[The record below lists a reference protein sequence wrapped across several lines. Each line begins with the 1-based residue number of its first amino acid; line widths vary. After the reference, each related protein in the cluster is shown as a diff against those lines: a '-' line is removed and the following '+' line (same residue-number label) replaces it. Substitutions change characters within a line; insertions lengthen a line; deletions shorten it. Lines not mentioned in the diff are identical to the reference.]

1 MKLKSLVLLLL
12 LAGLSSA
19 VAAQQGAA
27 TGEPLSVPTTSL
39 PKALLRTP
47 YHFQLEAKGGILPLK
62 WAITNGSLPPGLTL
76 DDSGLLSGGP
86 LEVGEFRFAV
96 TVSDGGKPG
105 QQRSQELMLQ
115 VVAPLLVEWSHY
127 PKINGQRV
135 EGAIKVSNQTGLD
148 FDFTV
153 IMLAVN
159 EIGRATAVGYQ
170 HFTLKNNTADLEI
183 PFGEN
188 LPRGSY
194 DLNVDAVAEVPA
206 TNTIYRARLVPKE
219 KLVVQQGP

>member
-12 LAGLSSA
+12 LVGLSSA

-27 TGEPLSVPTTSL
+27 TGEPLSVQTTTL
-39 PKALLRTP
+39 PRAFLRTP
-47 YHFQLEAKGGILPLK
+47 YHVQLEAKGGILPLK
-62 WAITNGSLPPGLTL
+62 WTIANGSLPPGLTL
-76 DDSGLLSGGP
+76 TDDGLLSGAP
-86 LEVGEFRFAV
+86 TEVGEYRFAV

-105 QQRSQELMLQ
+105 QQRNQELMLQ
-115 VVAPLLVEWSHY
+115 VVTALLVEWSRY
-127 PKINGQRV
+127 PKITGQRV
-135 EGAIKVSNQTGLD
+135 EGAIKVSNRTGMD

-170 HFTLKNNTADLEI
+170 HFTLKKDTADFDI
-183 PFGEN
+183 PFDEN
-188 LPRGSY
+188 LPRGTY

>member
-1 MKLKSLVLLLL
+1 MKLKSSNVALLILWMT
-12 LAGLSSA
+12 SA
-19 VAAQQGAA
+19 LAAQQGAA
-27 TGEPLSVPTTSL
+27 IGEPLSIQTTSL
-39 PKALLRTP
+39 AKAFLRTP
-47 YHFQLEAKGGILPLK
+47 YRVQLEAKGGILPLK
-62 WAITNGSLPPGLTL
+62 WTISNGALPPGLTL
-76 DDSGLLSGGP
+76 SDDGLLSGGP
-86 LEVGEFRFAV
+86 LEVGEYRFAV

-105 QQRSQELMLQ
+105 QQRNQQLMLQ
-115 VVAPLLVEWSHY
+115 VVAPLLVEWSRY
-127 PKINGQRV
+127 PKINGQKV
-135 EGAIKVSNQTGLD
+135 EGAIKVSNRTGLD

-170 HFTLKNNTADLEI
+170 HFTLKRDTADFEI

-188 LPRGSY
+188 LPRGTY